1 MNNNEKKERIERIK
15 NEVNAPKDKLL
26 AFMWELEYI
35 GAKREAQT
43 LGTIIG
49 KLETWQNK

>member
-15 NEVNAPKDKLL
+15 NEVNTPKDKLI

-35 GAKREAQT
+35 GAKREATT

-49 KLETWQNK
+49 KLEVWQNK